1 MVISTGHDTD
11 EEDMSHYQKPLPSV
25 RNSGAPPVPAQPKPL
40 IPEPVTVT
48 ATFKPKDGQPVL
60 SARLADDLSKYI

>member
-25 RNSGAPPVPAQPKPL
+25 RNSGAPPVPAVT
-40 IPEPVTVT
+40 VTVT
-48 ATFKPKDGQPVL
+48 ATLKPKDEQPVL
-60 SARLADDLSKYI
+60 SANLANDLSKCKR